1 MNTQTLIKETQEW
14 LDWVNQPFTP
24 GMLVQSFNAPQIMN
38 PANAAAVGDY
48 KAKAD
53 SAASPGSAPVSV
65 FEGMQ
70 TTANLS
76 RVRAEFNPID
86 VEGTGN
92 KAHFLQF
99 TQNIADAPFLTLLS
113 ANTLEV
119 KEKSHNA
126 DTLINSFVGG
136 FIGLAESDIAQ
147 VLTSVKTLASAALS
161 YAGQQE
167 RVSNFAQNL
176 LQVDSSG
183 DVQFSLYSSEFSIKS
198 ENNKG
203 TITFEASY
211 FLVRAQYQLS
221 VASWNQVVN
230 VFSAQQK
237 TDTQS
242 WLDQMSTKNKSVG
255 AAKTPCLD

>member
-1 MNTQTLIKETQEW
+1 MNSRVIKETKEW
-14 LDWVNQPFTP
+14 LEYVNQPFIP
-24 GMLVQSFNAPQIMN
+24 GMIVQSFDAAKITN

-76 RVRAEFNPID
+76 RVRAEYNPLN
-86 VEGTGN
+86 VEVNGN

-113 ANTLEV
+113 SDTIEI
-119 KEKSHNA
+119 KQKSRESNE
-126 DTLINSFVGG
+126 LINSFVDG
-136 FIGLAESDIAQ
+136 FVGLAEGDKNQ
-147 VLTSVKTLASAALS
+147 VLNSVKNLASAALS
-161 YAGQQE
+161 YAGQE
-167 RVSNFAQNL
+167 EKLSNFAQNL
-176 LQVDSSG
+176 LQVDLAG

-198 ENNKG
+198 ENHKG
-203 TITFEASY
+203 TISFEASY
-211 FLVRAQYQLS
+211 LLVRAVYQLS
-221 VASWNQVVN
+221 VASWEQIKDA
-230 VFSAQQK
+230 FSQQQK

-242 WLDQMSTKNKSVG
+242 WLDQMSTKSKSVE